1 MQLWD
6 TAGQERFRSLIPSYI
21 RNTHCIC
28 FVYDITNAKSFENID
43 FWFGKT
49 SEYCVNM
56 NNLHLV
62 LIKIKEDLHAKRV
75 VTFEKAKAK
84 ANKLGIDDVFEAS
97 AKTGFNIDDLFKD
110 IVDDLPEIE
119 NKVTP
124 KVQVQLEDAVDMDEP
139 QTSSCC

>member
-1 MQLWD
+1 M
-6 TAGQERFRSLIPSYI
+6 
-21 RNTHCIC
+21 
-28 FVYDITNAKSFENID
+28 YDITNERSFENID
-43 FWFGKT
+43 FWFGKA
-49 SEYCVNM
+49 SEYCVNI

-62 LIKIKEDLHAKRV
+62 LIGNKEDLHSNRV

-84 ANKLGIDDVFEAS
+84 ANKLGLDDVFEVS

-124 KVQVQLEDAVDMDEP
+124 KVEVQLEDTVYMDDE
-139 QTSSCC
+139 QKSGCC